1 MQDLNEVW
9 RGVLKIIELTMPR
22 KVFVTW
28 FQHTAPMSY
37 ESGIFTIGFPNPFT
51 KEWVENRHAP
61 QIFDALKMNFPDLL
75 EVKFTVEL
83 GLANQ
88 DDLRT
93 IELKSES
100 PKRSRRVSGGR
111 EVSFGDGL
119 RSRTLQD
126 KYKLSTFVT
135 GPANR
140 VPYAAAQ
147 AVAKQ
152 PGGIYN
158 PFFVYGRVGLGKTH
172 LLQGT
177 GNEILRHNPDAVVV
191 YITSERFVNEVI
203 ESIRTRKMKEFK
215 EKYRRIDCLIVDDI
229 QFFSSKTTSQEEF
242 FHTFNDLFDSGKQ
255 IIISSDRPPKE
266 LSTMLD
272 DRLVSRFGMG
282 MVAEVQPPEY
292 ETRLAILQEKCMSEG
307 IIIDPEVLSC
317 IAYHI
322 EESVRDLEG
331 VLKSIIAAVKLQELT
346 PTVGMAMDIIK
357 QLHKAVDVRET
368 FVSSDHHRPLQSGVP
383 STSVPTVARNFI
395 RDVDHLMTIVARY
408 FKISKVDLIG
418 EDRRKEIL
426 VPRQICMYIIRK
438 ELDEAYEKIGADFGG
453 KNHTTVLHAC
463 HKIEKMLQ
471 TDQRIIRDLH
481 AIKQELGLV

>member
-9 RGVLKIIELTMPR
+9 RGVLKIIEQTMPR

-37 ESGIFTIGFPNPFT
+37 ENGVFVICFPNPFT
-51 KEWVENRHAP
+51 KEWVEKRHTG
-61 QIFDALKMNFPDLL
+61 QIFDALKMNFLDLTEL
-75 EVKFTVEL
+75 KFVVEI

-88 DDLRT
+88 DDLRK
-93 IELKSES
+93 IELKDE
-100 PKRSRRVSGGR
+100 PTKRTRRVSGGR

-119 RSRTLQD
+119 RSKALQE
-126 KYKLSTFVT
+126 KYKLNSFIT

-147 AVAKQ
+147 AVAAN

-158 PFFVYGRVGLGKTH
+158 PFFVYGKVGLGKTH

-177 GNEILRHNPDAVVV
+177 GNEILRNNPDAVVV

-203 ESIRTRKMKEFK
+203 ESIRTRHMKEFK
-215 EKYRRIDCLIVDDI
+215 EKYRRVDCLIVDDI

-255 IIISSDRPPKE
+255 LIISSDRTPKE
-266 LSTMLD
+266 LSDLD
-272 DRLVSRFGMG
+272 DRLTSRFGMG
-282 MVAEVQPPEY
+282 MVVEVQPPEY
-292 ETRLAILQEKCMSEG
+292 ETRLAILQEKCMNEG
-307 IIIDPEVLSC
+307 IIIDGEVLSC

-331 VLKSIIAAVKLQELT
+331 VLKSIIAAVKLQGLV
-346 PTVGMAMDIIK
+346 PTVAMAMDTIK
-357 QLHKAVDVRET
+357 QLHKAVDVRED
-368 FVSSDHHRPLQSGVP
+368 FVSSDHARPLHSGIPIVP
-383 STSVPTVARNFI
+383 VSVSAKNFI
-395 RDVDHLMTIVARY
+395 RNVDHLMTTVAKY
-408 FKISKVDLIG
+408 FNISKQDLVG

-426 VPRQICMYIIRK
+426 LPRQICMYIIRK
-438 ELDEAYEKIGADFGG
+438 EMDEAYEKIGADFGG

-471 TDQRIIRDLH
+471 TDQRIVRDLH